1 MSAHSVAGQRLTK
14 IRVLICDD
22 HPMMI
27 LGVREFLSLHSHIE
41 VIGTT
46 TSGEEAI
53 HMARELAPDI
63 LLIDISLP
71 GISGIEAT
79 RGILR
84 DIPDARIILLTM
96 HDDEEHI
103 RQFVRSGAY
112 GYVLKKN
119 TPDELIRAIET
130 VMKGQTFISPSVASM
145 LLKYQRKEEENGH
158 DELSG
163 REEEVL
169 IWIAK
174 GFTSKEIADKLCI
187 SVRTVS
193 KHREMLMS
201 KLNLHSVADLTKY
214 AIAKKLITF

>member
-1 MSAHSVAGQRLTK
+1 
-14 IRVLICDD
+14 
-22 HPMMI
+22 MMI